1 LGENIFPEINLLSI
15 KKSIKM
21 KKTILIGAAVL
32 LVTGA
37 VFAVSYFCGSDCPLC
52 NGGQCPAQGVCCKK

>member
-1 LGENIFPEINLLSI
+1 
-15 KKSIKM
+15 M

-37 VFAVSYFCGSDCPLC
+37 VLAIFYFCGSDCPLC
-52 NGGQCPAQGVCCKK
+52 NSEQCPVKDVCCKK